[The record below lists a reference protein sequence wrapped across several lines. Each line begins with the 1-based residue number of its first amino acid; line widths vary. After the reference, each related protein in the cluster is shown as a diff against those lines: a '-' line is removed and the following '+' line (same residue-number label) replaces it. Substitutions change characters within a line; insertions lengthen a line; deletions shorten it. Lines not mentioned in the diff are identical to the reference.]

1 MKVIKTYEQIAE
13 GNNPCWSGYKQVGT
27 KKKAGKI
34 VPNCVPVVEEA
45 NADVS
50 PMGFV
55 MSFTAGSRDL
65 AMSYTVAGI
74 YNTFYEFASAV
85 NSDLGFEDDED
96 EPMAF
101 KDVDDLMTH
110 VFEAMEVGEGD
121 YQFWHGFKVRS
132 GASGYHSESNL
143 NCYTVVDMLD
153 KLFAN
158 PKEIMMGKDVN
169 NSFNL
174 GYLSRSIENDPD
186 KLLMYEDDP
195 EMYKKIV
202 KSLNWDKKKLDAI
215 LKVNRIKNQ
224 F

>member
-13 GNNPCWSGYKQVGT
+13 STPCWSGYKQIGT

-34 VPNCVPVVEEA
+34 VPNCVPVVEEDA

-55 MSFTAGSRDL
+55 ISFTIGSREL
-65 AMSYTVAGI
+65 AMSYTLAGI
-74 YNTFYEFASAV
+74 YDTFYDFASEV
-85 NSDLGFEDDED
+85 NSDLGFEED
-96 EPMAF
+96 EEEPREF
-101 KDVDDLMTH
+101 KDVEDLMDH
-110 VFEAMEVGEGD
+110 IFEVMEIREGD
-121 YQFWHGFKVRS
+121 YQFWHGFKIRS

-153 KLFAN
+153 KLFVN
-158 PKEIMMGKDVN
+158 PKEIIMGKDVN

-174 GYLSRSIENDPD
+174 SYLARSIENSPE
-186 KLLMYEDDP
+186 KLLMYEDDK
-195 EMYKKIV
+195 EMYDKIV
-202 KSLNWDKKKLDAI
+202 RLLNWDKKKLDAI